1 MAQRAVAL
9 DFLKVEDNET
19 PEPTADYAQ
28 VDHEGLVG
36 LSATPDGTA
45 LLEMKERT
53 AAQDFLTLKDTV

>member
-9 DFLKVEDNET
+9 DILKVDDGVEAA
-19 PEPTADYAQ
+19 ADYVQ

-53 AAQDFLTLKDTV
+53 VKQDFITLKDTV